1 MPESSLARLVVMA
14 RGLRAWSPQPA
25 LTVNQATLRVV
36 KLDARAP
43 ELHTHEIDE
52 CYVVLEGELVI
63 EIEGQPTHHLSKGDA
78 FVVRAG
84 TRHRPLAMPQASIL
98 LIT

>member
-1 MPESSLARLVVMA
+1 MTEPNFARLA
-14 RGLRAWSPQPA
+14 ATAKTLRAWSPQAA

-36 KLDARAP
+36 KFDARAP
-43 ELHTHEIDE
+43 EFHTHDVDE
-52 CYVVLEGELVI
+52 CYVVLDGELVV
-63 EIEGQPTHHLSKGDA
+63 EIEGEATTHVGKGEA

-84 TRHRPLAMPQASIL
+84 TRHRPFAMPHASIL

>member
-1 MPESSLARLVVMA
+1 MPEPNVARLAAMA
-14 RGLRAWSPQPA
+14 KRLRAWSPEPA

-36 KLDARAP
+36 RFDARAP
-43 ELHTHEIDE
+43 ELHTHEVDE
-52 CYVVLEGELVI
+52 CYVVLDGELVV
-63 EIEGQPTHHLSKGDA
+63 EIEGEPTTHLTKGDA

-84 TRHRPLAMPQASIL
+84 TPHRPFAMPQASIL